1 MELPSASGNT
11 KVVEKGRR
19 LVDADKVGACSYTLS
34 DENIYLTGL
43 LFFSLAT
50 HLLKLETILQQVL
63 SALRC
68 QFIMNMSSVFYIVMH
83 VHVFMDIE

>member
-1 MELPSASGNT
+1 MAVRFGVSPAKNASSVQYFSMPAISLESIEHHLMELPSASGNT

-43 LFFSLAT
+43 FL
-50 HLLKLETILQQVL
+50 V
-63 SALRC
+63 
-68 QFIMNMSSVFYIVMH
+68 
-83 VHVFMDIE
+83 